1 MGTPLTLA
9 PARVPGRIAELQ
21 VDLAVL
27 AGLGAAA
34 AVAGRPVGL
43 QVDLRAEGVR
53 ELLGAAAAL
62 LAQEVLLTEV
72 LT

>member
-9 PARVPGRIAELQ
+9 PARVPGRVAELQ

-27 AGLGAAA
+27 AGFCAAA